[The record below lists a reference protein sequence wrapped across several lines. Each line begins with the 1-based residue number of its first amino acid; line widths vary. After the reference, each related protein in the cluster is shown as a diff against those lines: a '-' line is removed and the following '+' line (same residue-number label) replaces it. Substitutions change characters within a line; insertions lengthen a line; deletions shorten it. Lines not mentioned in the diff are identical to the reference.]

1 MILEKRKHP
10 RYELYRATEVKNGK
24 SPVYLGVTKDL
35 SRSGVRILTLAPLE
49 TGEGVDLRVVFDE
62 LQEPTWFSA
71 KVVRS
76 RDVGDSRQL
85 WRREISLSFVDI
97 MPKPFEELFQIES

>member
-1 MILEKRKHP
+1 MTPEKRKHP
-10 RYELYRATEVKNGK
+10 RYELYRATEVKNGE

-49 TGEGVDLRVVFDE
+49 EGEGVDLRVVFDE
-62 LQEPTWFSA
+62 LQEPTWLSA

-76 RDVGDSRQL
+76 LDVGDRQQL
-85 WRREISLSFVDI
+85 WRKEISLSFVDT
-97 MPKPFEELFQIES
+97 MPNPFEELFQIEP